1 MSLEIAGYSPQAL
14 SRSTRLVRA
23 YADSGD
29 GNVAA
34 EVREVLE
41 EVGSDNAELR
51 NLIASLAG
59 LAGHAVRAIA
69 VQREADLG
77 LESNPDAP
85 LPRLSEERTKVLADC
100 ADALRSWA
108 DLRER
113 RSGLDRRLAPDRRRS
128 APGNPSEQINLRM
141 FGERRVGAADRRSGI
156 DRRNFAATA
165 PQETW
170 ATDNPSRLGMR
181 THAGPRPRPRP

>member
-14 SRSTRLVRA
+14 SWSTRLVRA

-59 LAGHAVRAIA
+59 LAGHA
-69 VQREADLG
+69 E
-77 LESNPDAP
+77 
-85 LPRLSEERTKVLADC
+85 
-100 ADALRSWA
+100 
-108 DLRER
+108 
-113 RSGLDRRLAPDRRRS
+113 
-128 APGNPSEQINLRM
+128 
-141 FGERRVGAADRRSGI
+141 
-156 DRRNFAATA
+156 
-165 PQETW
+165 
-170 ATDNPSRLGMR
+170 
-181 THAGPRPRPRP
+181 H